1 MPVLGN
7 VMLRSELLSD
17 SANRFLKVCSEE
29 FTINKERIGLN
40 EIFELLILRVEVTD
54 GVISAVLACE
64 LAREAEPIR

>member
-1 MPVLGN
+1 
-7 VMLRSELLSD
+7 MLRSELLSD

-54 GVISAVLACE
+54 GVISAVLASE